1 MLTGLSFCSN
11 AAQGQSNARYLL
23 GQALSLRRVS
33 KIHELQD
40 DINDR
45 CSKTI
50 FSFEK
55 KILSNIVRGR
65 LTGLFR

>member
-1 MLTGLSFCSN
+1 MHGIYSAKHCL
-11 AAQGQSNARYLL
+11 
-23 GQALSLRRVS
+23 LRRAS

-40 DINDR
+40 DINDI

-55 KILSNIVRGR
+55 KILSNVVRGR